1 MPYFKGKAIN
11 MQGEKVSYARKA
23 TSKEQLV
30 IELKSVGLYP
40 VHTKVIREE
49 SRRGLFRKKYGFKT
63 ILDFTETLNHLVS
76 SGLSLKDALSITLTI
91 YRKGAIHEITAMLL
105 ADIEKGT
112 SFEQSLA
119 AFEPSFPPIYRGLI
133 KIGEKTGDL
142 ENVFQRLTNYLREKK
157 LFKDKLLNAAA
168 YPLFILSVAVAGV
181 ILLSTFIMPK
191 VTEIYT
197 QVGLGLPEEM
207 LNRMRIFNRTLWVG
221 GLVILFLAIYFV
233 FFKWTISNNSSV
245 KEKWDRFLLKI
256 PFYGRFRQYRD
267 NLSFLF
273 AMETLI
279 ESGFAIEDAI
289 DESSRTIDNLAL
301 AKALQRIEAEIRRG
315 KQLSLAFLNEDI
327 IPNRVGQWLMIGEQ
341 SGNVKK
347 VFSQLRHYFQEEINR
362 WSSRMMSFAEPAFMI
377 VIGIIISVF
386 LLVFILP
393 IFSIY
398 RDLL

>member
-119 AFEPSFPPIYRGLI
+119 AFEPSIPPIYRGLI

-221 GLVILFLAIYFV
+221 GLVILFLVIYFV
-233 FFKWTISNNSSV
+233 FFKWTMRNNSSV